1 MNPVEKAKLAELA
14 LAAELSTMTAEEA
27 LVYLSGDGAR
37 SRVRP
42 AVVASCISV
51 VKKALAASAKEDAKQ
66 LPTEAKEVEEAVA
79 AEEGANVEPDP
90 VEAESPPAS
99 PSPSPAPEADTLTP
113 AEQAA
118 AKRAAYEAAVAK
130 ERAAKMGR

>member
-1 MNPVEKAKLAELA
+1 MNPIEKAKLAELA

-42 AVVASCISV
+42 AVVASCVSV

-66 LPTEAKEVEEAVA
+66 LPTEAKEAVA